1 MAVANE
7 GRPWLWCMARRCSS
21 SAASFT
27 RCRGLAKKCREELK
41 GEANKET
48 RKQLVEQAS
57 DIYQAE
63 SASQARASLQA
74 FAETWQARTPKT
86 VATFTRDFE
95 QTIANSALEGVAR
108 EIIRTTSLLER
119 TNRELRRKLRQV
131 CCFGSPKG
139 AEVAISVQVQRLNAR
154 WSKQTWWETSQA
166 LYFDFL
172 AFNP

>member
-1 MAVANE
+1 MYGSTVLE
-7 GRPWLWCMARRCSS
+7 QRCI
-21 SAASFT
+21 FHKL
-27 RCRGLAKKCREELK
+27 RNVAKKCGEELK

-57 DIYQAE
+57 AIYQAE
-63 SASQARASLQA
+63 NASEARASLQA

-139 AEVAISVQVQRLNAR
+139 AEVAIYVQVQRLNAR